1 MRYVRHFLA
10 VVALAGSAGSVRA
23 QSYAEVSIDPPK
35 RIPFIQP
42 ILSPFNAQKRYVG
55 PAKLTNSP
63 RLDQLVRGGNLYL
76 NVDDVIALTL
86 ENNLDIA
93 IQRYGAYLAK
103 EVLMRTES
111 GQAPRGFA
119 QPIASPPS
127 SISTAGVTVGA
138 VGLAGGGSGVSS
150 GGGLIA
156 TIGATP
162 VLLDPTLS
170 ASFSVGHSTT
180 PESLTTVSSTSSLV
194 ADYQQYSVAYTQSF
208 TPGTTVQ
215 LDFAAQHYHLNSPA
229 NALNPYSQGILDFNI
244 AQNLLQG
251 LGRPVNNRYIRMS
264 RNNAKVNDLNFK
276 LQVIT
281 TVAGVLNLYWDLV
294 SFDEDLRVKQKALE
308 TAQQLLEDNKHQA
321 ELGTLPAIEVTRAE
335 AEVSQT
341 REDLLISQTNVAQQE
356 IILKN
361 VLSRKGAVDSSL
373 DAVHVVPLDHIQVP
387 EKEEV
392 RPVGDL
398 VEDAIANRPE
408 IQQAKLNLDSQK
420 IATTGTR
427 SAILPSL
434 TAFADINNAGL
445 TGTPNSLCP
454 TGVGFCQPLPY
465 FVGGTGNLF
474 GQIFRRD
481 FPNYSAGFSLN
492 IPFRNRAAQ
501 ADYVDDMLTL
511 RQTELQFQRAANDVK
526 VQVRNAVISLQQAR
540 ARYENAVASRKL
552 AEQTLEAE
560 QMRFKFGESTIA
572 TVVQAQRDLATN
584 QTAEIQSI
592 ANYTHAKIAFD
603 QAQGRTLDVN
613 HVSIEEAV
621 AGKVGR
627 ESSVPADAP
636 KFGGQR

>member
-1 MRYVRHFLA
+1 LA
-10 VVALAGSAGSVRA
+10 VALAGGAMA
-23 QSYAEVSIDPPK
+23 QNYAEVSIDPPK
-35 RIPFIQP
+35 RVPFIQP
-42 ILSPFNAQKRYVG
+42 LLSPFNAQKRYIG
-55 PAKLTNSP
+55 PAKLTNTP
-63 RLDQLVRGGNLYL
+63 RLEQLVRGGNLYL

-103 EVLMRTES
+103 EVLLRTQS
-111 GQAPRGFA
+111 GAPPRSFS
-119 QPIASPPS
+119 QPINAAPT
-127 SISTAGVTVGA
+127 SISTAGVTVGN
-138 VGLAGGGSGVSS
+138 VGLAGGGAGISS

-156 TIGATP
+156 TIGVTP
-162 VLLDPTLS
+162 VTTDPVLS
-170 ASFSVGHSTT
+170 ASFQAGHSTT

-194 ADYQQYSVAYTQSF
+194 ANYQTYSIAYTQAF

-215 LDFAAQHYHLNSPA
+215 LDFAAQHYQLNAPA
-229 NALNPYSQGILDFNI
+229 NSLNPYSQGTLDFNI

-251 LGRPVNNRYIRMS
+251 LGRSVNNRYIRMS
-264 RNNAKVNDLNFK
+264 KNNAKVNDLNFK

-294 SFDEDLRVKQKALE
+294 SFDEDLRIKQKALE

-321 ELGTLPAIEVTRAE
+321 DLGTLPAIEVTRAE

-341 REDLLISQTNVAQQE
+341 KEDLLISQTNVAQQE

-361 VLSRKGAVDSSL
+361 TLSRNGAVDSWL
-373 DAVHVVPLDHIQVP
+373 DQVHVVPLDHIQVP
-387 EKEEV
+387 EKEDLK
-392 RPVGDL
+392 PTGDL
-398 VEDAIANRPE
+398 VADAVANRPE
-408 IQQAKLNLDSQK
+408 IQYTKINLDSQK
-420 IATTGTR
+420 IAIAGTR
-427 SAILPSL
+427 SNLLPTL
-434 TAFADINNAGL
+434 TAFADVNNAGL
-445 TGTPNSLCP
+445 TGTPNPLCP
-454 TGVGFCQPLPY
+454 AGVSFCVPLPY

-481 FPNYSAGFSLN
+481 FPNYSAGLSLN

-511 RQTELQFQRAANDVK
+511 RQTELQLQKAENDVK

-540 ARYENAVASRKL
+540 ARWENAVASRKL

-572 TVVQAQRDLATN
+572 TVVQSQRDLATN

-603 QAQGRTLDVN
+603 QALGQTLDVN
-613 HVSIEEAV
+613 HVSIEEAT
-621 AGKVGR
+621 AGKVAR
-627 ESSVPADAP
+627 ESMVPADAP
-636 KFGGQR
+636 KVGAPR

>member
-1 MRYVRHFLA
+1 MRIVRLCLA
-10 VVALAGSAGSVRA
+10 VLALAGSVPSAVA
-23 QSYAEVSIDPPK
+23 QQYAEVSIDPPK

-42 ILSPFNAQKRYVG
+42 LLSPFNAQKRYIG

-63 RLDQLVRGGNLYL
+63 RIDDLIRGGNLYL
-76 NVDDVIALTL
+76 NVNDVIALTL

-103 EVLMRTES
+103 EVLLRTQS
-111 GQAPRGFA
+111 GAAPRSFN
-119 QPIASPPS
+119 QPIAAAPT
-127 SISTAGVTVGA
+127 SISTAGVTVGQ
-138 VGLAGGGSGVSS
+138 VGVAGGGAGISS

-156 TIGATP
+156 TIGVTP
-162 VLLDPTLS
+162 VSLDPILA
-170 ASFSVGHSTT
+170 ASFQVGHSST
-180 PESLTTVSSTSSLV
+180 PESLITVSSTSALI
-194 ADYQQYSVAYTQSF
+194 ANYETYSVSYTQSF

-215 LDFAAQHYHLNSPA
+215 MDFNAQHYQLNAPA
-229 NALNPYSQGILDFNI
+229 NSLNPYSQGYLDFNI

-251 LGRPVNNRYIRMS
+251 LGHSVNNRYIRMS
-264 RNNAKVNDLNFK
+264 KNNAKVNDLNFK

-294 SFDEDLRVKQKALE
+294 SFDEDLRIKQKALE
-308 TAQQLLEDNKHQA
+308 TAQQLLEDNKHQS

-341 REDLLISQTNVAQQE
+341 KEDLLISQTNVAQQE

-361 VLSRKGAVDSSL
+361 ALSRTGAVNAAL
-373 DAVHVVPLDHIQVP
+373 DQIHVVPLDHIQVP
-387 EKEEV
+387 ASENLKPTAE
-392 RPVGDL
+392 L
-398 VEDAIANRPE
+398 VEDAIADRPE
-408 IQQAKLNLDSQK
+408 IQYTKINLDSQK
-420 IATTGTR
+420 IAIAGTR
-427 SAILPSL
+427 SNLLPSL
-434 TAFADINNAGL
+434 TAFADVNNAGL
-445 TGTPNSLCP
+445 TGSPNPLCP
-454 TGVGFCQPLPY
+454 PGISYCVPLPY

-481 FPNYSAGFSLN
+481 FPNYSAGLSLN

-511 RQTELQFQRAANDVK
+511 RQTELQLQKAVNDVK

-572 TVVQAQRDLATN
+572 TVVQSQRDLATS

-592 ANYTHAKIAFD
+592 ANYTHAKTAFD
-603 QAQGRTLDVN
+603 QAMGQTLEVN
-613 HVSIEEAV
+613 RVSIEEAT
-621 AGKVGR
+621 AGKVQR
-627 ESSVPADAP
+627 QSFVPADAP
-636 KFGGQR
+636 KAGGDQ